1 MKYYTIQP
9 SIHLKPYVRCFWVL
23 EHELSAGEQS
33 YVYRSIADGCVEM
46 VFHYRATFDELITSG
61 QPHNWLSGI
70 HFQSNHYRRF
80 ETRQSFGIFGAYIYP
95 FATPYFFKIPSEET
109 SNKML
114 DLDIFLGRSEGKEL
128 EEQIMLAPDNFKRTE
143 ILTAF
148 LEARLT
154 NRLLQ
159 HNNIVCAIKHVIHSK
174 QIDSVAQLADKFN
187 LSVRQFDRKFKE
199 YAGFS
204 PKTYLRLVRLN
215 KATQQHRSNK
225 PLTQIALECGY
236 YDQSHFIHDVKA
248 FTGYHPSFYFSGQ
261 AEGTEY
267 KYV

>member
-1 MKYYTIQP
+1 MGADEK
-9 SIHLKPYVRCFWVL
+9 
-23 EHELSAGEQS
+23 S

-46 VFHYRATFDELITSG
+46 AFHYRASFNELVTSA
-61 QPHNWLSGI
+61 QPHNWQSGI
-70 HFQSNHYRRF
+70 HFQSNQYRRF
-80 ETRQSFGIFGAYIYP
+80 ETKESFGIFGAYIYP
-95 FATPYFFKIPSEET
+95 FAVPYFFKVPSEET
-109 SNKML
+109 SNEML
-114 DLDIFLGRSEGKEL
+114 DLDIFLGGSEGKEL
-128 EEQIMLAPDNFKRTE
+128 EEKIMIALDNLKRAE
-143 ILTAF
+143 ILAAF
-148 LEARLT
+148 LEAKLT

-159 HNNIVCAIKHVIHSK
+159 NNNIVCAIKHVIHSK
-174 QIDSVAQLADKFN
+174 QISSVAQLADKFN

-215 KATQQHRSNK
+215 KATQQHRANK

-248 FTGYHPSFYFSGQ
+248 FTGYHPSFYFSGN